1 MPVSTRLA
9 ATGIVATLALAV
21 ATPGQAQDYPS
32 RPIRVIVPYSAGGG
46 ADNAARVIAQ
56 RLGTALHTQVVIDNR
71 PGASGIIGAQ
81 AVVQAAPDGKKVIR
95 KMLGTHIK
103 PPDLSLT
110 RVAPT
115 DMGKDAMWGW
125 FNEIYNKGMPVGNRG
140 SERKDG
146 SIVIYDSTGAEVARF
161 NFYNG
166 WPSKIATD
174 QLSVDSNDPVKETI
188 TLTIE
193 RLERTK

>member
-1 MPVSTRLA
+1 MPNMLQEDTM
-9 ATGIVATLALAV
+9 
-21 ATPGQAQDYPS
+21 
-32 RPIRVIVPYSAGGG
+32 
-46 ADNAARVIAQ
+46 IAQ
-56 RLGTALHTQVVIDNR
+56 NFFLEIKGEVV
-71 PGASGIIGAQ
+71 AYLSGVSGLDIAMDV
-81 AVVQAAPDGKKVIR
+81 AEVVQAAPNGKKVIR

-115 DMGKDAMWGW
+115 DMSKDKLWTW
-125 FNEIYNKGMPVGNRG
+125 FNKIYESGMPLGNREA
-140 SERKDG
+140 ERKDG
-146 SIVIYDSTGAEVARF
+146 SIVLYDSTGAEIARF
-161 NFYNG
+161 NFFAG
-166 WPSKIATD
+166 WPSKISTD

>member
-1 MPVSTRLA
+1 MPNFLQED
-9 ATGIVATLALAV
+9 TL
-21 ATPGQAQDYPS
+21 
-32 RPIRVIVPYSAGGG
+32 
-46 ADNAARVIAQ
+46 IAQ
-56 RLGTALHTQVVIDNR
+56 NFFLEIKGEVITYL
-71 PGASGIIGAQ
+71 SGVSGLDIAMEV
-81 AVVQAAPDGKKVIR
+81 AEVVQAAPNGKKVIR

-115 DMGKDAMWGW
+115 DMSKDAMWGW
-125 FNEIYNKGMPVGNRG
+125 FNKIYQKGMPVGDRE

-161 NFYNG
+161 NFFNG
-166 WPSKIATD
+166 WPSKISTD